1 MSPSARWCAHS
12 ADPLVAL
19 EELLAQTEARFRK
32 AIDALK
38 HDVGSVRTGRAAPS
52 LVESLQVEAYGT
64 DTPLIQLAAISA
76 PEPRQIV
83 IQPWDKGLI
92 KSIEKA
98 ITASDLGMA
107 PSNDGNLIRLNI
119 PTLNEERR
127 RDLVKQLHKKVEEGR
142 VEIRT
147 LRRHTHDEMKT
158 KEKSSG
164 VSTDE
169 VKRAEAALQKLTDRY
184 ILMADEIGAA
194 KEKEI
199 LEV

>member
-1 MSPSARWCAHS
+1 M
-12 ADPLVAL
+12 AL
-19 EELLAQTEARFRK
+19 EDLLAQTEARFKK
-32 AIDALK
+32 AIEALK
-38 HDVGSVRTGRAAPS
+38 HDVSTVRTGRAAPS
-52 LVESLQVEAYGT
+52 LVENLQVEAYEGAT
-64 DTPLIQLAAISA
+64 MPLIQLAAISA

-83 IQPWDKGLI
+83 IQPWDKNVI
-92 KSIEKA
+92 KKIEKA
-98 ITASDLGMA
+98 ITSSDLGLA

-119 PTLNEERR
+119 PALNEERR
-127 RDLVKQLHKKVEEGR
+127 RDLVKMLHKKVEEGR

-147 LRRHTHDEMKT
+147 LRRHTHDEMKA

-164 VSTDE
+164 VTADE

-184 ILMADEIGAA
+184 ILVADEIGAA